1 MESQWVVNGKEPRAS
16 RICSWYILFSLNL
29 KLGEPHKMDPQM
41 TLKTILATHWPSE
54 LLDEF
59 TPLRAFHDFA
69 VKSQDDKTG
78 RINSQ
83 GSHHVRK
90 QLGPVGSQSWWR
102 LKEQSFLHMLPW
114 GPSAVFLL
122 LALLKWSDFSE
133 VQQHL
138 AMSGNS
144 YLFIAPIGSQVGNL
158 DNYPMILLACWAYLG
173 IVHFT
178 APSNP
183 SSGLLD
189 LFLVLSLRPKRW
201 AKSHGH
207 SSCWKI
213 RLCGMGVPVQCQN
226 IEDFNWV
233 QHCKALG
240 IQFAK
245 LSLELPLNKHLWQ
258 SFLAA
263 ACHVDPRLVT
273 PQL

>member
-189 LFLVLSLRPKRW
+189 LFSFSACVLKGERKATATAAVGRFVYMVWGFQYNAKTLRI
-201 AKSHGH
+201 STG
-207 SSCWKI
+207 
-213 RLCGMGVPVQCQN
+213 
-226 IEDFNWV
+226 FNTV
-233 QHCKALG
+233 
-240 IQFAK
+240 
-245 LSLELPLNKHLWQ
+245 KHLASSLQ
-258 SFLAA
+258 NF
-263 ACHVDPRLVT
+263 P
-273 PQL
+273 